1 MAALCGSSC
10 TELKPHSC
18 QKDVFIRA
26 ASMLWGTDYDFFSI
40 AVAFVGKYK
49 LGIAGL
55 TKRQIIF
62 AFKVSPK
69 KGR

>member
-1 MAALCGSSC
+1 
-10 TELKPHSC
+10 
-18 QKDVFIRA
+18 
-26 ASMLWGTDYDFFSI
+26 MLWDTDYDFFSI